1 MDFFDKIGKKA
12 SEAYKMTADKTG
24 KLAKETKL
32 KLKMGELKAQ
42 INDVYEEIGKRV
54 YEKHIRESDETA
66 EQEIEEKCVKIDVLS
81 DEVESLLKECMEL
94 NNKKQCQQCHAEIE
108 KEAKFCKHCGA
119 KQEEPAKEPEI
130 LEVQVVETVEVTEN
144 KDKVEQEKNGNVEKS
159 EQGKDENTEKVLE
172 NKDEKNIENNLEET
186 VAVESDVEI
195 SRENTEKENENLE
208 KTVEIESN
216 VELEEKQN

>member
-1 MDFFDKIGKKA
+1 MEFFDKLGKKA

-32 KLKMGELKAQ
+32 KLKIGELKTQ
-42 INDVYEEIGKRV
+42 INEVYEEIGKRV
-54 YEKHIRESDETA
+54 YENHIRENDENA

-81 DEVESLLKECMEL
+81 DEIDSLLKECLEL
-94 NNKKQCQQCHAEIE
+94 KDKKQCQKCYTEIE

-119 KQEEPAKEPEI
+119 KQEEPKKEPEI
-130 LEVQVVETVEVTEN
+130 LEVEVVETVEVSETQKNADKNNEEN
-144 KDKVEQEKNGNVEKS
+144 GF
-159 EQGKDENTEKVLE
+159 E
-172 NKDEKNIENNLEET
+172 NKDEKDVKNNLEET

-195 SRENTEKENENLE
+195 DRENTEKENENLE

-216 VELEEKQN
+216 IE

>member
-94 NNKKQCQQCHAEIE
+94 NNKKQCQQCHTEIE

-144 KDKVEQEKNGNVEKS
+144 NGEVEQEKDENVEKS
-159 EQGKDENTEKVLE
+159 EQGKDENTDLE

-186 VAVESDVEI
+186 VAVESDVEVN
-195 SRENTEKENENLE
+195 RKNTEKENKNLE

-216 VELEEKQN
+216 VELEEKQD

>member
-144 KDKVEQEKNGNVEKS
+144 KDKVEQEK
-159 EQGKDENTEKVLE
+159 
-172 NKDEKNIENNLEET
+172 DEKNIENNLEET

>member
-144 KDKVEQEKNGNVEKS
+144 KDKVEQEK
-159 EQGKDENTEKVLE
+159 DENTDLE

>member
-32 KLKMGELKAQ
+32 KLKMGDLKAQ

-54 YEKHIRESDETA
+54 YEKHIREDDETA
-66 EQEIEEKCVKIDVLS
+66 EKEIEEKCVKIDVLS
-81 DEVESLLKECMEL
+81 DEIESLLKECMEL
-94 NNKKQCQQCHAEIE
+94 NNKKQCQQCHTEIE

-119 KQEEPAKEPEI
+119 KQEEPKKEPEI
-130 LEVQVVETVEVTEN
+130 LEVEVVETVEVSEPQEN
-144 KDKVEQEKNGNVEKS
+144 VDKNNEENGF
-159 EQGKDENTEKVLE
+159 E
-172 NKDEKNIENNLEET
+172 NKDEKDIKNNLEET

-195 SRENTEKENENLE
+195 DRENTEKENENLE

-216 VELEEKQN
+216 IE

>member
-24 KLAKETKL
+24 RLAKETKL

-54 YEKHIRESDETA
+54 YENHIRENDENA

-81 DEVESLLKECMEL
+81 DEIESLLKECMEL
-94 NNKKQCQQCHAEIE
+94 NNKKQCQQCHTEIE

-119 KQEEPAKEPEI
+119 KQEEPEKEPEI
-130 LEVQVVETVEVTEN
+130 VELQVVETVEVIEQPER
-144 KDKVEQEKNGNVEKS
+144 VEQK
-159 EQGKDENTEKVLE
+159 KDENTEKALE
-172 NKDEKNIENNLEET
+172 NKDERNIENNLEET

-195 SRENTEKENENLE
+195 NRKNTEKENENLE

-216 VELEEKQN
+216 VELEEKQD

>member
-81 DEVESLLKECMEL
+81 DEIESLLKECMEL
-94 NNKKQCQQCHAEIE
+94 NNKKQCQQCHTEIE

-144 KDKVEQEKNGNVEKS
+144 KDKVEQEK
-159 EQGKDENTEKVLE
+159 DENTDLE

-208 KTVEIESN
+208 KTVGIESN

>member
-1 MDFFDKIGKKA
+1 MEFFDKLGKKA

-32 KLKMGELKAQ
+32 KLKIGELKTQ
-42 INDVYEEIGKRV
+42 INEVYEEIGKRV
-54 YEKHIRESDETA
+54 YENHIRENDENA

-81 DEVESLLKECMEL
+81 DEIDSLLKECLEL
-94 NNKKQCQQCHAEIE
+94 KDKKQCQKCYTEIE

-119 KQEEPAKEPEI
+119 KQEEPKKEPEI
-130 LEVQVVETVEVTEN
+130 LEVEVVETVEVSEPREN
-144 KDKVEQEKNGNVEKS
+144 ADKNNEENGF
-159 EQGKDENTEKVLE
+159 E
-172 NKDEKNIENNLEET
+172 NKDEKDVKNNLEET

-195 SRENTEKENENLE
+195 DRENTEKENENLE

-216 VELEEKQN
+216 VNLEQEKENQN

>member
-32 KLKMGELKAQ
+32 KLKMGDLKAQ

-54 YEKHIRESDETA
+54 YEKHIREDDETA
-66 EQEIEEKCVKIDVLS
+66 EKEIEEKCVKIDVLS
-81 DEVESLLKECMEL
+81 DEIESLLKECMEL
-94 NNKKQCQQCHAEIE
+94 NNKKQCQQCHTEIE

-119 KQEEPAKEPEI
+119 KQEEPEKEPEI
-130 LEVQVVETVEVTEN
+130 LEVQVVETVEVSEPQEN
-144 KDKVEQEKNGNVEKS
+144 ANKNNE
-159 EQGKDENTEKVLE
+159 ENSFES
-172 NKDEKNIENNLEET
+172 KDEKDVKNNLEET

-195 SRENTEKENENLE
+195 DRENTEKENENLE

-216 VELEEKQN
+216 IELEKKEQE

>member
-81 DEVESLLKECMEL
+81 DEIESLLKECMEL

-144 KDKVEQEKNGNVEKS
+144 NGEVEQEKDENVEKS
-159 EQGKDENTEKVLE
+159 EQGKDENTDLE

-186 VAVESDVEI
+186 VAVESDVEAN
-195 SRENTEKENENLE
+195 RKNTEKENKNLE

-216 VELEEKQN
+216 VELEEKQD

>member
-81 DEVESLLKECMEL
+81 DEIESLLKECMEL
-94 NNKKQCQQCHAEIE
+94 NNKKQCQQCHTEIE

-144 KDKVEQEKNGNVEKS
+144 KDKVEQEK
-159 EQGKDENTEKVLE
+159 DENTDLENKDEKNIE

-208 KTVEIESN
+208 KTVGIESN

>member
-32 KLKMGELKAQ
+32 KLKMGDLKAQ

-54 YEKHIRESDETA
+54 YEKHIREDDETA
-66 EQEIEEKCVKIDVLS
+66 EKEIEEKCVKIDVLS
-81 DEVESLLKECMEL
+81 DEIESLLKECMEL
-94 NNKKQCQQCHAEIE
+94 NNKKQCQQCHTEIE

-119 KQEEPAKEPEI
+119 KQEEPKKEPEI
-130 LEVQVVETVEVTEN
+130 LEVEVVETVEVSEPQEN
-144 KDKVEQEKNGNVEKS
+144 VDKNNEENGF
-159 EQGKDENTEKVLE
+159 E
-172 NKDEKNIENNLEET
+172 NKDEKDIKNNLEET

-195 SRENTEKENENLE
+195 DRENTEKENENLE

-216 VELEEKQN
+216 IELEKKEQE